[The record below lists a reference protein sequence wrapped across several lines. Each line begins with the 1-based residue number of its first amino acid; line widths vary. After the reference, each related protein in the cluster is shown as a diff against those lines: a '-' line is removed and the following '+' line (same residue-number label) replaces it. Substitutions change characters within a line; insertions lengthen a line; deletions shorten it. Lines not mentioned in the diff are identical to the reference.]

1 MSLDTSHIRKAARDW
16 RVVRCLIL
24 FIAAATAIPSQAAD
38 VEVRRNIAYTKPAD
52 TSRRL
57 DVYTTNDAKD
67 WPIMVWIH
75 GGGWKQGDKAGVQA
89 KPVAFIDHK
98 FVFVSINYRFIPD
111 VTVQEM
117 AGDVAKAIRWVHD
130 HAAEIGGDPNKIYI
144 AGHSAGAH
152 LSALVAVDESYL
164 KAEGMSLTDLKGC
177 IPVDTAVYDIAAQL
191 KGIPAIRARTYHPV
205 FGDDPTIQAKLSPIT
220 HVAKGK
226 GIPPLLVLH
235 VADRP
240 DSTAQSN
247 AFAKALK
254 EAGVSAS
261 TYPAEGKNHGSINVD
276 LGKADDKP
284 TAALFGFLK
293 STLAELDAFSTP

>member
-1 MSLDTSHIRKAARDW
+1 MSINTPQIRIAARDW

-24 FIAAATAIPSQAAD
+24 FVSAATAIPSQAAD
-38 VEVRRNIAYTKPAD
+38 IEVRRNMAYTEPAD

-57 DVYTTNDAKD
+57 DVYTTDEAKD

-75 GGGWKQGDKAGVQA
+75 GGGWKQGDKAGVQS

-152 LSALVAVDESYL
+152 LAALVAVDESYL

-177 IPVDTAVYDIAAQL
+177 VPVDTAVYDIAAQL

-205 FGDDPTIQAKLSPIT
+205 FGDDPGIQEKLSPIT

-226 GIPPLLVLH
+226 GIPPFLILH

-261 TYPAEGKNHGSINVD
+261 TFPAEGKNHGSINVD

-284 TAALFGFLK
+284 SVALFDFLK
-293 STLAELDAFSTP
+293 STLAN

>member
-1 MSLDTSHIRKAARDW
+1 MSLDTPQIRIVSRDW
-16 RVVRCLIL
+16 RVVRCWIL
-24 FIAAATAIPSQAAD
+24 FVAAATAIPSQAAD
-38 VEVRRNIAYTKPAD
+38 IEVRRNIAYTEPAD

-57 DVYTTNDAKD
+57 DVYTTDDAKD

-75 GGGWKQGDKAGVQA
+75 GGGWKQGDKAGVQS

-98 FVFVSINYRFIPD
+98 SVFVSINYRFIPD
-111 VTVQEM
+111 VTVKEM

-152 LSALVAVDESYL
+152 LAALVAVEESYL

-177 IPVDTAVYDIAAQL
+177 VPVDTAVYDIAAQL
-191 KGIPAIRARTYHPV
+191 KSVQAIRARTYHPV
-205 FGDDPTIQAKLSPIT
+205 FGDDPAIQTKLSPIT
-220 HVAKGK
+220 HVLQGK
-226 GIPPLLVLH
+226 GIPPFLILH

-254 EAGVSAS
+254 DAGVSAS
-261 TYPAEGKNHGSINVD
+261 TFPAEGKNHGSINVD

-284 TAALFGFLK
+284 TAALFDFLK
-293 STLAELDAFSTP
+293 STLAK

>member
-1 MSLDTSHIRKAARDW
+1 MSIDLPQNRVAARGW
-16 RVVRCLIL
+16 RIVRCLFL
-24 FIAAATAIPSQAAD
+24 FVAAATAISSQAAD
-38 VEVRRNIAYTKPAD
+38 IEVRRNVAYTEPAD

-57 DVYTTNDAKD
+57 DVYTTVDAKN
-67 WPIMVWIH
+67 WPVMVWIH
-75 GGGWKQGDKAGVQA
+75 GGGWKRGDKAGVQA
-89 KPVAFIDHK
+89 KPVAFIDHE

-117 AGDVAKAIRWVHD
+117 ASDIAKAIRWVHD
-130 HAAEIGGDPNKIYI
+130 HASEIGGDSKKMYV

-152 LSALVAVDESYL
+152 LAALVAVDESYL

-177 IPVDTAVYDIAAQL
+177 VPVDTAVYDIAAQL
-191 KGIPAIRARTYHPV
+191 KEISANRARTYRPV
-205 FGDDPTIQAKLSPIT
+205 FGDDPTIQKKLSPIS
-220 HVAKGK
+220 HVAKEK
-226 GIPPLLVLH
+226 GIPPFLILH

-261 TYPAEGKNHGSINVD
+261 TFPAEGKNHGSINVD
-276 LGKADDKP
+276 LGKPDDKP
-284 TAALFGFLK
+284 TTALFEFLK
-293 STLAELDAFSTP
+293 STQLE

>member
-1 MSLDTSHIRKAARDW
+1 
-16 RVVRCLIL
+16 
-24 FIAAATAIPSQAAD
+24 
-38 VEVRRNIAYTKPAD
+38 
-52 TSRRL
+52 
-57 DVYTTNDAKD
+57 
-67 WPIMVWIH
+67 MVWIH

-117 AGDVAKAIRWVHD
+117 ASDVAKAIRWVHD
-130 HAAEIGGDPNKIYI
+130 HAADFGGDAEKMFV

-152 LSALVAVDESYL
+152 LAALVAVDESYL
-164 KAEGMSLTDLKGC
+164 NAEGMSLTDLKGC
-177 IPVDTAVYDIAAQL
+177 VPVDTAVYDIAAQL
-191 KGIPAIRARTYHPV
+191 RGIPAIRVRTYHPV
-205 FGDDPTIQAKLSPIT
+205 FGDDPAIQKKLSPIT

-226 GIPPLLVLH
+226 GIPPFLILH

-254 EAGVSAS
+254 QAGVAAS
-261 TYPAEGKNHGSINVD
+261 TFPAGGRPWID
-276 LGKADDKP
+276 QCGPGKA
-284 TAALFGFLK
+284 
-293 STLAELDAFSTP
+293 E

>member
-1 MSLDTSHIRKAARDW
+1 MSIDIPQIREAARDW

-24 FIAAATAIPSQAAD
+24 FVAAATAISSQAAD
-38 VEVRRNIAYTKPAD
+38 IEVRRNIAYTEPAD

-57 DVYTTNDAKD
+57 DVYTTDDAKG

-117 AGDVAKAIRWVHD
+117 AGDVAKAIHWVHG
-130 HAAEIGGDPNKIYI
+130 HVAEIGGDPNKIYI

-152 LSALVAVDESYL
+152 LAALVAVDESYL

-177 IPVDTAVYDIAAQL
+177 VPVDTAVYDIAAQL
-191 KGIPAIRARTYHPV
+191 KRIPAIRVRTYHPV
-205 FGDDPTIQAKLSPIT
+205 FGDDPAIQTKLSPIT
-220 HVAKGK
+220 HVVKGK
-226 GIPPLLVLH
+226 GIPPFLILH

-261 TYPAEGKNHGSINVD
+261 TYPAEWKNHGSINVD

-284 TAALFGFLK
+284 TAALFDFLK
-293 STLAELDAFSTP
+293 STLAK

>member
-1 MSLDTSHIRKAARDW
+1 MSIDNPQIRVAARDW
-16 RVVRCLIL
+16 QVFRCLIL
-24 FIAAATAIPSQAAD
+24 YVAAATAIPLQAAD
-38 VEVRRNIAYTKPAD
+38 IEVRRNIAYTEPAD

-57 DVYTTNDAKD
+57 DVYTTDEAKH

-75 GGGWKQGDKAGVQA
+75 GGGWKRGDKAGVQA
-89 KPVAFIDHK
+89 KPIAFIDHK

-117 AGDVAKAIRWVHD
+117 GGDVAKAIRWVHD

-152 LSALVAVDESYL
+152 LAALVAVDETYL
-164 KAEGMSLTDLKGC
+164 KAEGMSLTDVKGC
-177 IPVDTAVYDIAAQL
+177 VPVDTAVYDIAAQL
-191 KGIPAIRARTYHPV
+191 KGIRAIRARTYYTV
-205 FGDDPTIQAKLSPIT
+205 FGGDPAIQAKLSPIT
-220 HVAKGK
+220 HVVKGK
-226 GIPPLLVLH
+226 GIPPFLILH
-235 VADRP
+235 VTDRP

-261 TYPAEGKNHGSINVD
+261 TFPAEGKNHGSINVD

-284 TAALFGFLK
+284 TAALFDFLK
-293 STLAELDAFSTP
+293 STLAK